1 VGIGSLLVRSS
12 SMMAGYLDGDG
23 IDTSPLEN
31 GWFKTGDLA
40 CIDRSG
46 AVHLKGRET
55 EVINVAG
62 MKVIPCDVEEVIA
75 EITGVREVK
84 VYPGNDRSGAQF
96 VKAAVV
102 IDENVTVDRIRDH
115 CEKHLVYFK
124 RPTKILPIDGLPRS
138 PAGKIVR
145 DQLP

>member
-1 VGIGSLLVRSS
+1 MVRSS
-12 SMMAGYLDGDG
+12 SMMAGYLDRDG
-23 IDTSPLEN
+23 LDTSPLED

-40 CIDRSG
+40 SIEWSG
-46 AVHLKGRET
+46 AIHLKGRET

-75 EITGVREVK
+75 AISGVREVK
-84 VYPGNDRSGAQF
+84 VYPGGDPSGTQF

-102 IDENVTVDRIRDH
+102 IDADVTVDQIQDH

-124 RPTKILPIDGLPRS
+124 RPTRIVPIEALPRS
-138 PAGKIVR
+138 PSGKIIR